1 MQTPSN
7 PNKNQNKKKCHATP
21 QVQVSFQLPAYHIA
35 LGYSTKINMTKQTG
49 AFFLATGHCFEIVNK
64 FFALFHD
71 QKLSEFIQEK
81 IWDSEDALTP
91 LFEELTNILSN
102 VGLEFFIEDE
112 KSSVYDCMTN
122 NAVEIGRWYFLLK
135 EFSKSI
141 EIEDRETEMALLL
154 FVESSFLQKSLEDY
168 QENSSLM
175 LAGLPELI
183 DKKRVILTLTSD
195 SINYLKAQTE
205 LLESKYKIAQLI
217 NLAKYLQVEKEIL
230 NSKQLLLQKAI
241 NSFIQTNP

>member
-1 MQTPSN
+1 
-7 PNKNQNKKKCHATP
+7 
-21 QVQVSFQLPAYHIA
+21 
-35 LGYSTKINMTKQTG
+35 MTKQAG
-49 AFFLATGHCFEIVNK
+49 AFFLATGHCFKIVNE

-91 LFEELTNILSN
+91 LFEELTDILSN
-102 VGLEFFIEDE
+102 TELEFFIKGER
-112 KSSVYDCMTN
+112 KSVYDCMLKDST
-122 NAVEIGRWYFLLK
+122 EIWSLYVSLK
-135 EFSKSI
+135 EFSDSI
-141 EIEDRETEMALLL
+141 EMEDKETELASLLYM
-154 FVESSFLQKSLEDY
+154 ESSFLQKSLEDY

-183 DKKRVILTLTSD
+183 DKKGVIFTLTSD

-205 LLESKYKIAQLI
+205 LLESKYKISQLI

-230 NSKQLLLQKAI
+230 NNKQLLLQKAI